1 MPVHRVIRGSDGVIS
16 CSCPAGDACSSKGK
30 HPAVAWTQYQKAAA
44 SVEQIRAWFEGPFAT
59 YGVGIVTGAVSGFIV
74 VDVDEGPGKAGTET
88 INDLQFLNG
97 DLPHTPVAR
106 TGGGGRH
113 VFLLHPRDVWV
124 ATGRNVLGPGVDV
137 RGDGGFIVAAPSL
150 HESGRFYLWD
160 ESAHPRVTPIA
171 AAPGWLI
178 EMAEAPPPDA
188 HGARAPPTG
197 SGEIIRDAWAK
208 VIDGRERFMVG
219 IVCGVIATMT
229 RETGALP
236 ASEAVLAEAWPTYE
250 RGVKARGA
258 SLEADGRGITLMRQR
273 VTHFLRRAEQGK
285 WKLKAEG
292 RAKDGPLPFETRKAT
307 SPAILSIPELLALPS
322 PEWLVAGLIP
332 EQSLVVP
339 YGPPKSFKSFL
350 MMSVGLHIAA
360 GLEWFG
366 HTVQQGAVV
375 YVMGE
380 GIGGMKV
387 RVRAMLTRYGMAPGV
402 PFFIVRRAVN
412 FRDPAE
418 VKALEA
424 AIRDRIGD
432 MPLRLLVIDTL
443 ARAMPGADE
452 NSAQEVGA
460 VIAAADHLKDVFSCT
475 VALVHHEGKD
485 SGRGAR
491 GTSALRGA
499 WDAAYQIVSRGK
511 RMILTVIDQKE
522 AEAGQVLR
530 FVMEEVAVGIGRT
543 SLVPV
548 LDDNP
553 DMPGHVP
560 VREVSG
566 HAGLVLQ
573 ALRDV
578 MAGPESAV
586 LPPFDGL
593 PQGNTRGVPVET
605 LRRKVYERMLS
616 VSQDARQKAFV
627 RSVQNLMRMRAIGVR
642 DPWIWLT

>member
-1 MPVHRVIRGSDGVIS
+1 
-16 CSCPAGDACSSKGK
+16 
-30 HPAVAWTQYQKAAA
+30 
-44 SVEQIRAWFEGPFAT
+44 
-59 YGVGIVTGAVSGFIV
+59 
-74 VDVDEGPGKAGTET
+74 
-88 INDLQFLNG
+88 
-97 DLPHTPVAR
+97 
-106 TGGGGRH
+106 
-113 VFLLHPRDVWV
+113 
-124 ATGRNVLGPGVDV
+124 
-137 RGDGGFIVAAPSL
+137 
-150 HESGRFYLWD
+150 
-160 ESAHPRVTPIA
+160 
-171 AAPGWLI
+171 
-178 EMAEAPPPDA
+178 
-188 HGARAPPTG
+188 
-197 SGEIIRDAWAK
+197 
-208 VIDGRERFMVG
+208 
-219 IVCGVIATMT
+219 
-229 RETGALP
+229 
-236 ASEAVLAEAWPTYE
+236 
-250 RGVKARGA
+250 
-258 SLEADGRGITLMRQR
+258 
-273 VTHFLRRAEQGK
+273 
-285 WKLKAEG
+285 
-292 RAKDGPLPFETRKAT
+292 
-307 SPAILSIPELLALPS
+307 
-322 PEWLVAGLIP
+322 
-332 EQSLVVP
+332 
-339 YGPPKSFKSFL
+339 

-530 FVMEEVAVGIGRT
+530 FVMEEVAVGIGRS

-548 LDDNP
+548 LDETT
-553 DMPGHVP
+553 VQE
-560 VREVSG
+560 VSEREKPPRDISG
-566 HAGLVLQ
+566 HAGLVLR
-573 ALRDV
+573 ALHDV

-605 LRRKVYERMLS
+605 LRRKVYERMPT
-616 VSQDARQKAFV
+616 VSQVARQKAFV